1 MKGIPL
7 PVINF
12 QLNKDFKNESL
23 LFTLLPFSPTIV
35 CSFQT
40 LSDDWVQN
48 MTAAIAPLQKKEQ
61 VTMLTGIEMF
71 PDSLTVISSWLNA
84 SGL

>member
-7 PVINF
+7 SVINF

-48 MTAAIAPLQKKEQ
+48 MTAAIAPLQKKEHA
-61 VTMLTGIEMF
+61 
-71 PDSLTVISSWLNA
+71 DWN
-84 SGL
+84 